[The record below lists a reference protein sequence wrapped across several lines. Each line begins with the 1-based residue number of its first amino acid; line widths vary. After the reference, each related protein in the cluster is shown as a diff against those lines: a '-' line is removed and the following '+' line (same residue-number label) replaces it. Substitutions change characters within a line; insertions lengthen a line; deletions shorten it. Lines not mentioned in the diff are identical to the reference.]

1 MFYGCPELVN
11 IFLIPQLCG
20 TMFCQAM
27 VSVVWEAD
35 RILNAR
41 DQPLIWNQELHDE
54 MSSMEQELDAVSA
67 SAVRSA
73 RDMKA
78 KAIILIT
85 MTGRVARAVVR
96 HRPSVPV
103 LAFCLDPQVA
113 RRLQLHRSLY
123 PIMLQSS
130 LDPGSRE
137 TSMSVLRA
145 EAVRVAKEMGYAKV
159 GDRIIMVDRTVGK
172 GHDLHEYAHNMK
184 VVTLKE
190 V

>member
-1 MFYGCPELVN
+1 
-11 IFLIPQLCG
+11 
-20 TMFCQAM
+20 M

-35 RILNAR
+35 RILNSS
-41 DQPLIWNQELHDE
+41 DPPILWNQDLYDS
-54 MSSMEQELDAVSA
+54 MSPMEQELDAVAA

-73 RDMKA
+73 RDMNA

-96 HRPSVPV
+96 HRPTVPV

-130 LDPGSRE
+130 LDPSSQD
-137 TSMSVLRA
+137 TSMSRLRA
-145 EAVRVAKEMGYAKV
+145 EAVRVAKEMGHATV
-159 GDRIIMVDRTVGK
+159 GDRIIMVDRTDGR
-172 GHDLHEYAHNMK
+172 GHDLHEYAHNLK
-184 VVTLKE
+184 VATIKSNLS
-190 V
+190 

>member
-1 MFYGCPELVN
+1 
-11 IFLIPQLCG
+11 
-20 TMFCQAM
+20 M

-35 RILNAR
+35 RILNKR
-41 DQPLIWNQELHDE
+41 DQLVWNQELHE
-54 MSSMEQELDAVSA
+54 AMSPMEQELDAVSA

-73 RDMKA
+73 RDMNA
-78 KAIILIT
+78 RAILVIT

-96 HRPSVPV
+96 HRPAVPV

-130 LDPGSRE
+130 LDPSCRD

-159 GDRIIMVDRTVGK
+159 GDRIITVDRTVGK
-172 GHDLHEYAHNMK
+172 GHDLHEFSHNMK
-184 VVTLKE
+184 VMTLKE